1 MKLTQDLA
9 GKHMENL
16 RKFFQVFQGAKSLV
30 AGQFAYFSRLS
41 RSDYWGPIF
50 KGSIY
55 SKSLLVGFTVAV
67 GHRTV
72 AILLAMTFR

>member
-41 RSDYWGPIF
+41 RSDYWGRIF
-50 KGSIY
+50 KGSSVIVNY
-55 SKSLLVGFTVAV
+55 DWSDLQWQLD
-67 GHRTV
+67 
-72 AILLAMTFR
+72 IEL

>member
-41 RSDYWGPIF
+41 RSDYWARIF
-50 KGSIY
+50 KGSSVIVNHDW
-55 SKSLLVGFTVAV
+55 SDLQWQLD
-67 GHRTV
+67 
-72 AILLAMTFR
+72 IEL

>member
-41 RSDYWGPIF
+41 RSDYWGRIF
-50 KGSIY
+50 KGSSDIVNY
-55 SKSLLVGFTVAV
+55 DWSDLQWQLD
-67 GHRTV
+67 
-72 AILLAMTFR
+72 IEL